1 MKTRPLYQ
9 ILDDLNREIYL
20 PHIQRP
26 FVWGEEQ
33 VRKLL
38 DSLLRCDRMYGD
50 TSKMFPSNQ
59 FLSSTTEVIRDSA
72 N

>member
-9 ILDDLNREIYL
+9 ILDDLNRHINL

-26 FVWGEEQ
+26 FVWGDDQ

-38 DSLLRCDRMYGD
+38 DSLLRGY
-50 TSKMFPSNQ
+50 
-59 FLSSTTEVIRDSA
+59 L
-72 N
+72 

>member
-9 ILDDLNREIYL
+9 ILNDLNSEVYL

-38 DSLLRCDRMYGD
+38 DSLLRDYPIQNAAVLAHQRGD
-50 TSKMFPSNQ
+50 
-59 FLSSTTEVIRDSA
+59 
-72 N
+72 